1 MNYSNLTNEQ
11 LRDRVALLERLQK
24 SAPYSAATVDLTNA
38 QLAERVE
45 LLERLKVLES
55 GGESAPVWYPDNR
68 NWQPYTPGCGI
79 SRAHVADVL
88 FNYEQ
93 QIRTFRPGA
102 EDCDYTRRGWNSS
115 FDWHGPEKIVAV
127 VLRT

>member
-11 LRDRVALLERLQK
+11 LRDRVALMERLQK

-55 GGESAPVWYPDNR
+55 GGESAPVWYPDDR

-79 SRAHVADVL
+79 SRAHVADIL
-88 FNYEQ
+88 FDYEQ
-93 QIRTFRPGA
+93 QNRTFRPGA
-102 EDCDYTRRGWNSS
+102 GDCDYTRRGWNSS
-115 FDWHGPEKIVAV
+115 FDWYGPEKIVAV

>member
-11 LRDRVALLERLQK
+11 LRVRVALMERLQK
-24 SAPYSAATVDLTNA
+24 SAPYSAATVGLTNA

-55 GGESAPVWYPDNR
+55 GGESAPVWYPDDR

-79 SRAHVADVL
+79 SRAHVADIL
-88 FNYEQ
+88 FDYEQ

-102 EDCDYTRRGWNSS
+102 GDCDYTRHGWNSS
-115 FDWHGPEKIVAV
+115 FDWYGPEKIVAV

>member
-11 LRDRVALLERLQK
+11 LRDRVALMERLQK

-45 LLERLKVLES
+45 LLERLKVLEP
-55 GGESAPVWYPDNR
+55 GGESAPVWYPDYR

-79 SRAHVADVL
+79 SRAHVADIL
-88 FNYEQ
+88 FDYEQ
-93 QIRTFRPGA
+93 QNRTFRPGA
-102 EDCDYTRRGWNSS
+102 GDCDYTRHGWNSS
-115 FDWHGPEKIVAV
+115 FDWYGPEKIVAV

>member
-11 LRDRVALLERLQK
+11 LRERVELMERLQK

-55 GGESAPVWYPDNR
+55 GGESAPVWYPDDR

-79 SRAHVADVL
+79 SRAHVADIL
-88 FNYEQ
+88 FDYEQ
-93 QIRTFRPGA
+93 QSRTFRPGA
-102 EDCDYTRRGWNSS
+102 GDCDYTRHGWNSS
-115 FDWHGPEKIVAV
+115 FDWYGPEKIVAV